1 MRAIL
6 VVLHRWFGLF
16 IAGFLIIAGLTGA
29 LISWDHELDEWLNPH
44 LFESQ
49 SEGQPLPMLELV
61 DRVEQADPRVRASF
75 FNLEAEP
82 GHNAEIWVDARE
94 NPETGQRYDL
104 DYDHAFVDPVTGEI
118 VGKRLWGKISLH
130 PEHLMSFLYKL
141 HFTLHLP
148 EWNGINRWGI
158 WLMGAAAMVWLFDTF
173 IAMALTLPR
182 KRRTRKAGGKSW
194 LQRWKPAWM
203 IRRGAGA
210 YKLNFDLHTA
220 VGLWVFGLLL
230 ILAFTSFSLNLYR
243 EVFYPVMSMV
253 SETTPGPFETRT
265 PTALHDPVEPR
276 VSWPALFDKARTE
289 ADNRNW
295 QEPIGDTF
303 YSDNFAVF
311 GVRFYYPG
319 EDHDSGGM
327 KVKSLYYDG
336 KNGELIGDEVPWQGT
351 AADVFNQ
358 LQFPLHSGRIAGMP
372 GRIIV
377 SIMGIAVAM
386 LSITGVVIWWKKRK
400 ARVAIK
406 KRKREMTLSSATSQ

>member
-1 MRAIL
+1 MRALL

-44 LFESQ
+44 LFEAQSQ
-49 SEGQPLPMLELV
+49 GEPLPMLELV
-61 DRVEQADPRVRASF
+61 RRVEEADPRVRASF
-75 FNLEAEP
+75 FPLAAEP
-82 GHNAEIWVDARE
+82 GHNAEIWVDAQV
-94 NPETGQRYDL
+94 NPDTGRRYEL
-104 DYDHAFVDPVTGEI
+104 DYDHVFVDPVSGEI
-118 VGKRLWGKISLH
+118 VGQRLWGKISLH

-148 EWNGINRWGI
+148 EWKGIDRWGI
-158 WLMGAAAMVWLFDTF
+158 WLMGIAALVWLFDTF
-173 IAMALTLPR
+173 IAMVITLPR
-182 KRRTRKAGGKSW
+182 KRRTASSKNW
-194 LQRWKPAWM
+194 LQRWKPAWK
-203 IRRGAGA
+203 IRRGVGA
-210 YKLNFDLHTA
+210 YKLNFDLHRA

-243 EVFYPVMSMV
+243 EVFYPIMSTV

-265 PTALHDPVEPR
+265 PTALHDPVEPGIA
-276 VSWPALFDKARTE
+276 WQPLLQQARDE
-289 ADNRNW
+289 ADQRDW
-295 QEPIGDTF
+295 DEPIGDVF

-336 KNGELIGDEVPWQGT
+336 KNGELIGDEVPWTGT

-358 LQFPLHSGRIAGMP
+358 LQFPLHSGRIAGLP
-372 GRIIV
+372 GRILV
-377 SIMGIAVAM
+377 SFMGIAVAM
-386 LSITGVVIWWKKRK
+386 LSFTGIVIWWKKRK
-400 ARVAIK
+400 ARVASR
-406 KRKREMTLSSATSQ
+406 KRKATTTSPAIPNA

>member
-1 MRAIL
+1 MRALL

-44 LFESQ
+44 LFEAQSQ
-49 SEGQPLPMLELV
+49 GEPLPMLELV
-61 DRVEQADPRVRASF
+61 RRVEEADPRVRASF
-75 FNLEAEP
+75 FPLAAEP
-82 GHNAEIWVDARE
+82 GHNAEIWVDAQV
-94 NPETGQRYDL
+94 NPDTGRRYEL
-104 DYDHAFVDPVTGEI
+104 DYDHVFVDPVSGDI
-118 VGKRLWGKISLH
+118 VGQRLWGKISLH

-148 EWNGINRWGI
+148 DWKGIDRWGI
-158 WLMGAAAMVWLFDTF
+158 WLMGIAALVWLFDTF
-173 IAMALTLPR
+173 IAMVITLPR
-182 KRRTRKAGGKSW
+182 KRRTASSKNW
-194 LQRWKPAWM
+194 LQRWKPAWK
-203 IRRGAGA
+203 IRRGVGA
-210 YKLNFDLHTA
+210 YKLNFDLHRA

-243 EVFYPVMSMV
+243 EVFYPIMSTV

-265 PTALHDPVEPR
+265 PTALHDPVEPGIA
-276 VSWPALFDKARTE
+276 WQPLLQQARDE
-289 ADNRNW
+289 ADQRDW
-295 QEPIGDTF
+295 DEPIGDIF

-336 KNGELIGDEVPWQGT
+336 NNGELIGDEVPWTGT

-358 LQFPLHSGRIAGMP
+358 LQFPLHSGRIAGLP
-372 GRIIV
+372 GRILV
-377 SIMGIAVAM
+377 SFMGIAVAM
-386 LSITGVVIWWKKRK
+386 LSFTGIVIWWKKRK
-400 ARVAIK
+400 ARVASQ
-406 KRKREMTLSSATSQ
+406 KRKLIADLATAKSS

>member
-75 FNLEAEP
+75 FHLEPEP
-82 GHNAEIWVDARE
+82 GHNAEIWVDARV
-94 NPETGQRYDL
+94 NPETGRRYEL

-148 EWNGINRWGI
+148 EWKGIDRWGI

-182 KRRTRKAGGKSW
+182 KRRTQKPAGKSW

-210 YKLNFDLHTA
+210 YKLNFDLHRA

-230 ILAFTSFSLNLYR
+230 LSLI
-243 EVFYPVMSMV
+243 
-253 SETTPGPFETRT
+253 
-265 PTALHDPVEPR
+265 H
-276 VSWPALFDKARTE
+276 
-289 ADNRNW
+289 
-295 QEPIGDTF
+295 I
-303 YSDNFAVF
+303 
-311 GVRFYYPG
+311 
-319 EDHDSGGM
+319 
-327 KVKSLYYDG
+327 
-336 KNGELIGDEVPWQGT
+336 
-351 AADVFNQ
+351 
-358 LQFPLHSGRIAGMP
+358 
-372 GRIIV
+372 
-377 SIMGIAVAM
+377 
-386 LSITGVVIWWKKRK
+386 
-400 ARVAIK
+400 
-406 KRKREMTLSSATSQ
+406 

>member
-1 MRAIL
+1 MRALL

-44 LFESQ
+44 LFKSQ
-49 SEGQPLPMLELV
+49 SQGEPLPMLSLV
-61 DRVEQADPRVRASF
+61 DRVEAADPRVRASF
-75 FNLEAEP
+75 FATQPEP
-82 GHNAEIWVDARE
+82 GHNAEIWVDALK
-94 NPETGQRYDL
+94 NPDTGKRYDL
-104 DYDHAFVDPVTGEI
+104 GYDHVFVDPVTGEI
-118 VGKRLWGKISLH
+118 VGKREWGKISLH

-141 HFTLHLP
+141 HFSLHLP
-148 EWNGINRWGI
+148 EWKGTDRWGV
-158 WLMGAAAMVWLFDTF
+158 WLMGIAALVWLFDTF
-173 IAMALTLPR
+173 IAMAITLPR
-182 KRRTRKAGGKSW
+182 KRRTTSRKSW
-194 LQRWKPAWM
+194 LQRWKPAWK
-203 IRRGAGA
+203 IRGGAGA
-210 YKLNFDLHTA
+210 YKLNFDLHRA

-230 ILAFTSFSLNLYR
+230 MLAFTSFSLNLYR
-243 EVFYPVMSMV
+243 EVFYPIMSTV

-265 PTALHDPVEPR
+265 PTALHDPVEPQ
-276 VSWPALFDKARTE
+276 VAWPTLFNKARAE
-289 ADNRNW
+289 ADTRGW

-336 KNGELIGDEVPWQGT
+336 KNGTLIGDEVPWTGT

-358 LQFPLHSGRIAGMP
+358 LQFPLHSGRIAGLP
-372 GRIIV
+372 GRIII
-377 SIMGIAVAM
+377 SFMGIAVAM

-400 ARVAIK
+400 AR
-406 KRKREMTLSSATSQ
+406 ATSRRRREDSIAATAPNT

>member
-1 MRAIL
+1 MRPLL

-16 IAGFLIIAGLTGA
+16 IATFLIIAGLTGA
-29 LISWDHELDEWLNPH
+29 IISWDHELDEWLNPH

-49 SEGQPLPMLELV
+49 SIGEPLPMLTLV
-61 DRVEQADPRVRASF
+61 EKVEAADPRVRASF
-75 FNLEAEP
+75 FPLEAEP
-82 GHNAEIWVDARE
+82 GHNAEIWVDAKV
-94 NPETGQRYDL
+94 NPDTGRRYAL
-104 DYDHAFVDPVTGEI
+104 DYDHAFVDPVSGDI
-118 VGKRLWGKISLH
+118 VGKRLWGQISLH

-148 EWNGINRWGI
+148 EWKGINRWGI
-158 WLMGAAAMVWLFDTF
+158 WLMGIAALVWLFDTF
-173 IAMALTLPR
+173 IAMVLTLPR
-182 KRRTRKAGGKSW
+182 KRRTTSGKGW

-210 YKLNFDLHTA
+210 YKLNFDLHRA

-230 ILAFTSFSLNLYR
+230 MLAFTSFSLNLYR
-243 EVFYPVMSMV
+243 EVFYPIMSTV

-265 PTALHDPVEPR
+265 PTALHEPVEPGME
-276 VSWPALFDKARTE
+276 WPPLLRQAQEE
-289 ADNRNW
+289 ADQRGW
-295 QEPIGDTF
+295 DEPVGDVF

-336 KNGELIGDEVPWQGT
+336 NNGELIGDEVPWTGT

-358 LQFPLHSGRIAGMP
+358 LQFPLHSGRIAGLP
-372 GRIIV
+372 GRILI
-377 SIMGIAVAM
+377 SLMGIAVAM
-386 LSITGVVIWWKKRK
+386 LSFTGIVIWWKKRK
-400 ARVAIK
+400 ARVASRR
-406 KRKREMTLSSATSQ
+406 RKGAVATTAVHNM